1 MGNKALCGIV
11 FLLLMLSFIAFISVA
26 PGNAQSKKPSRV
38 RPPDPDSGEQLYKS
52 YCADCHGNDL
62 KGNRRIS
69 SEYKNP
75 PADLTTLAQRHKGEF
90 PEAYVENVLRNGV
103 NKPAHG
109 NTEMP
114 VWGIVFAPGNDAN
127 PQIVTTRI
135 LNLTNYIK
143 SLQAKPDVG
152 APAFQRAEP

>member
-1 MGNKALCGIV
+1 MVAKTLPGIAI
-11 FLLLMLSFIAFISVA
+11 LLTMLFVEAVHFPV
-26 PGNAQSKKPSRV
+26 PGSAQGKKPARAT
-38 RPPDPDSGEQLYKS
+38 PPSADSGEQLYKS

-103 NKPAHG
+103 NKPPHG

-114 VWGIVFAPGNDAN
+114 VWGIVFAPGKDAN
-127 PQIVTTRI
+127 PQLVTTRI

-143 SLQAKPDVG
+143 SLQAKPEADV
-152 APAFQRAEP
+152 PSF